1 MKYWKIIMMN
11 YLFDI
16 MNIKI
21 KKYNIILIELKIII

>member
-1 MKYWKIIMMN
+1 MN

-21 KKYNIILIELKIII
+21 KKYNIILRVKNYNMKILLK